1 MNKNLRPSTFN
12 LSTFQPSNFHFWVF
26 MSFIWPAMLFLLLL
40 LPVFVGLYRT
50 LSSRRQKAAA
60 RYGKLG
66 LQQQGKPGGLL
77 RRVPVLFFFL
87 ALVILTV
94 ALARPQAVIST
105 PHVVG
110 TIVLAFDVS
119 GSMGAN
125 DLKPTRMEAAKAAA
139 QDFVAQQPHSVQIG
153 VVAFSDSG
161 VSVQA
166 PTTDRDVIVAAIKR
180 LTPER
185 GTSLANGILSSL
197 NTIAS
202 VGAQTTR
209 YYTNLTPA
217 PTPSPTAVPKGTFTP
232 GMIVLLTD
240 GENNEDPDPLE
251 AAKTAAD
258 RGVRIY
264 TVGLGS
270 VTGTDMKLEG
280 FTVHTQ
286 LDEMTLKQISELTN
300 GTYFNAGSE
309 KDLHTIYDKISTQ
322 LVVKS
327 EETEVTALF
336 AGAGIF
342 IMLIGAA
349 LSLVWSGRLP

>member
-1 MNKNLRPSTFN
+1 
-12 LSTFQPSNFHFWVF
+12 
-26 MSFIWPAMLFLLLL
+26 MSFLWPAMLFLLLL
-40 LPVFVGLYRT
+40 LPVFVGVYRT
-50 LSSRRQKAAA
+50 LSGRRQKAAA

-66 LQQQGKPGGLL
+66 LQQQTKPGGLF
-77 RRVPVLFFFL
+77 RRVPVFFFFL
-87 ALVILTV
+87 ALVILTL

-105 PHVVG
+105 PRVVG

-125 DLKPTRMEAAKAAA
+125 DLKPTRMEAAKVAA

-166 PTTDRDVIVAAIKR
+166 PTTDRDVILAAIKR

-197 NTIAS
+197 KTIAS
-202 VGAQTTR
+202 VGAPTTR

-217 PTPSPTAVPKGTFTP
+217 PTPSPTAVPKGMFTS

-270 VTGTDMKLEG
+270 VTGTDMKLQG

-286 LDEMTLKQISELTN
+286 LDETMLKQISKLSS
-300 GTYFNAGSE
+300 GTYYNAGSE

-322 LVVKS
+322 LVIKS
-327 EETEVTALF
+327 EETEVTAVF
-336 AGAGIF
+336 AGAGIVVL
-342 IMLIGAA
+342 LIGAA
-349 LSLVWSGRLP
+349 LSLLWSGRLP